1 MMPEMPLVAVVV
13 GAGDMG
19 ARHARHWQTAGARV
33 VAIVDPD
40 GARAA
45 AAAAETG
52 ATAAVS
58 LEAALAF
65 EPTVVSV
72 CTPTFLH
79 APTTIAAL
87 SAGAHVLCEKPVAL
101 TLADAHA
108 MAAAAE
114 RHDRRLRFGF
124 MRRFDPAFATLAEQ
138 TNAIGGPRFVQAN
151 VTAGVRPKTLMHDA
165 RANGGPILDMACH
178 LFDMW
183 ATWFGGPPT
192 TVDARGG
199 ILGGDKPQLAAIQER
214 AIDTALI
221 GLTYPD
227 GTHVQLQ
234 MSWGLPAGVPAEEHH
249 VIVGPDALLRV
260 EWPSLIVRRR
270 ALEAETWTNPGGDP
284 WQAEIASFAAALRGG
299 GPDHL
304 ADATAGID
312 ALRTSL
318 AVLRSIR
325 TGAPVVVGDVLT
337 DDVAP
342 QTVAAVRPV
351 VEARP

>member
-1 MMPEMPLVAVVV
+1 MMPETPLTVVVV

-40 GARAA
+40 ADRAA

-52 ATAAVS
+52 AEAAVS
-58 LEAALAF
+58 LEAALALH
-65 EPTVVSV
+65 PSVVSV

-87 SAGAHVLCEKPVAL
+87 TMGAHVLCEKPVAL

-108 MAAAAE
+108 MVAAAE

-124 MRRFDPAFATLAEQ
+124 MRRFDPAFATLAED
-138 TNAIGGPRFVQAN
+138 AAAVGRPRFVQAN

-183 ATWFGGPPT
+183 ATWFGGPAT
-192 TVDARGG
+192 DVDARGA
-199 ILGGDKPQLAAIQER
+199 ILGADKPQLAGLRER
-214 AIDTALI
+214 AIDTALVH
-221 GLTYPD
+221 LTYPD
-227 GTHVQLQ
+227 GTQVQLQ
-234 MSWGLPAGVPAEEHH
+234 MSWGLPWGVPAEEHH
-249 VIVGPDALLRV
+249 LVVGPDALVRV

-284 WQAEIASFAAALRGG
+284 WEAEIASFAAALRAGT
-299 GPDHL
+299 PDRL
-304 ADATAGID
+304 ADAQAGID

-325 TGAPVVVGDVLT
+325 SGTPVVVGDVLT
-337 DDVAP
+337 DDVDPHTLFDPRAI
-342 QTVAAVRPV
+342 A
-351 VEARP
+351 EARP